1 MTELLVSRAL
11 DLGIVVVLT
20 WSFVA
25 IFRGQPMPQGA
36 GLALIA
42 AVGVQVADKI
52 FA

>member
-11 DLGIVVVLT
+11 DLGIAVVLT

-42 AVGVQVADKI
+42 AVGVQMCGRAY
-52 FA
+52 A